1 MEAEILLDLTDNNYN
16 CEPIVSDLNDYHSQT
31 LWEIAN
37 LNLKN
42 NCSLLLFPQ
51 SFEDT
56 ELKEQNLSIISLLP
70 SALSKYKVQTN
81 NIMGF
86 IGKNDFHIRIHSRF
100 DYDIKNNETKGSE
113 DFFLYYML
121 SKVMNLN
128 VFNLDTHNDNRDYI
142 LDFYMMLF
150 PQALKGAIQ
159 QGLYKEYRTFNYNDD
174 RIKGSIDV
182 NRFIQKDIPF
192 QGKVSYHTREY
203 SHDNHL
209 LQLIRHTIEYMR
221 THSLGHQ
228 LLNNDFD
235 TRSAILQIINATT
248 SYNQRERLHI
258 IQRNSRI
265 VSHPYYTKYR
275 PLQKICLN
283 ILTHKGLKY
292 GSKDDKVH
300 GILFDGAWLWEEYLN
315 TLLKLEGFEHPNNK
329 KKEKGFELFETKP
342 SHTIYP
348 DFYKVGIVVADAKY
362 KKYAKG
368 EDGYKREPTRED
380 LYQII
385 TYIHRLKVHKGVLIC
400 PCTNDEEFVSNDEK
414 FVSPYKI
421 KDTNDTIHVLG
432 LNIPQSSNEMV
443 YRDFCSKME
452 QNEEI
457 FLNKIKGLYQ

>member
-1 MEAEILLDLTDNNYN
+1 MESKILNLTDNNYN
-16 CEPIVSDLNDYHSQT
+16 CEPSISKDDKHYQT
-31 LWEIAN
+31 LDDIARI
-37 LNLKN
+37 NLKN
-42 NCSLLLFPQ
+42 ECSLLLFPQ
-51 SFEDT
+51 SLEET
-56 ELKEQNLSIISLLP
+56 ELEQDSNIISFLP
-70 SALSKYKVQTN
+70 TKIPNSNEFKVQTN

-86 IGKNDFHIRIHSRF
+86 IGKDNLDIRIHSRF
-100 DYDIKNNETKGSE
+100 DYTNDDINNNN
-113 DFFLYYML
+113 DYFLYYML
-121 SKVMNLN
+121 SKVAKLN
-128 VFNLDTHNDNRDYI
+128 VFNLDTQNDDRDI
-142 LDFYMMLF
+142 LPDLYMMLF
-150 PQALKGAIQ
+150 PQALKDAIV

-315 TLLKLEGFEHPNNK
+315 TLLKPEGFEHPNNK

-400 PCTNDEEFVSNDEK
+400 PCTNDEEFVSL
-414 FVSPYKI
+414 YKI

-432 LNIPQSSNEMV
+432 LNIPQSSNEMG

-452 QNEEI
+452 LNEEI